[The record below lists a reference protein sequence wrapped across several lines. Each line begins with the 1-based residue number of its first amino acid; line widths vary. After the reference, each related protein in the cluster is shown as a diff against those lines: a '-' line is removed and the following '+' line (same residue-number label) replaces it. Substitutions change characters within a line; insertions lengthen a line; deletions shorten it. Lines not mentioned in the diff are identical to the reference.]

1 MSNAATNELKKYLNE
16 LSGSIQY
23 GHNPIAIVL
32 AAGHGKRIRSDQSK
46 MLHEIWGEPTVNR
59 VVKACEKGLQSQ
71 NSIIVVGIKAR
82 EVATRMGAA
91 KNRLFVLQEKQN
103 GTGDAARVALDTLDS
118 SQKIGDIF
126 ILPGDMGLLTEKVMA
141 DFQAAFHKSQTGMM
155 ILTGV
160 YQGDPAQN
168 YYGRIIRVPE
178 KDADGNSSG
187 KDAGKVI
194 EIKEHKDILAL
205 EEGEDYHVKYNSRSY
220 RFSKQELLNINE
232 YNSGAYAVK
241 FEHVNQYIRTI
252 GTDNVQG
259 EVYITDLISIFNEN
273 NISVGAFPTTDN
285 QAVIGF
291 NTKSVLYRM
300 NQLYRHKIWK
310 RLRDL
315 VSIEDK
321 DDFYIA
327 DEVAEQ
333 IEKSIEQ
340 HRVVNIK
347 IGKGVHLG
355 KKVTLNRNIILHRG
369 VRINGNVTFGENTE
383 IGAGTI
389 IHAKDKQAIHL
400 DDNCYISSNCHI
412 VGEVTLGTNCWL
424 DHGTSIRGDRSFPA
438 IIGENVTIRGN
449 SWIMGAVIAPNV
461 TVEHCYL
468 KHQKVACITD
478 QTGKIKALRFYRP
491 QPESSDI
498 VSTI

>member
-1 MSNAATNELKKYLNE
+1 MSATTTVELKKRLAE
-16 LSGSIQY
+16 LSGAIQY
-23 GHNPIAIVL
+23 NQNPIAIIL

-59 VVKACEKGLQSQ
+59 VIKACEKGLRSQ
-71 NSIIVVGIKAR
+71 NSIIVVGIKAQ
-82 EVATRMGAA
+82 EVATQMGPA
-91 KNRLFVLQEKQN
+91 KHRLFVLQEAQK
-103 GTGDAARVALDTLDS
+103 GTGDAARVALDTLDD

-141 DFQAAFHKSQTGMM
+141 DFQAAFNKSQTGMM

-168 YYGRIIRVPE
+168 YYGRIIRVPK

-205 EEGEDYHVKYNSRSY
+205 EEDEKYKVKYNGRLY
-220 RFSKQELLNINE
+220 HFSKQDLLNITE

-241 FEHVNQYIRTI
+241 FEHVNKYIRTI

-300 NQLYRHKIWK
+300 NQIYREKTWK

-315 VSIEDK
+315 ITIEDK

-327 DEVAEQ
+327 DEVVKQ
-333 IEKSIEQ
+333 IEKLTEQ
-340 HRVVNIK
+340 YRVLNIK
-347 IGKGVHLG
+347 TGKGVHLD
-355 KKVTLNRNIILHRG
+355 KNVSLNRNISLHRG
-369 VRINGNVTFGENTE
+369 VKIIGNVSIGENTE
-383 IGAGTI
+383 IGARTI
-389 IHAKDKQAIHL
+389 LITTANQTIHL
-400 DDNCYISSNCHI
+400 DNNCNILSDCYIN
-412 VGEVTLGTNCWL
+412 GEITIGTNCQL
-424 DHGTSIRGDRSFPA
+424 EQGTQIQGNREFPA
-438 IIGENVTIRGN
+438 IIGENVIIKGTSHILG
-449 SWIMGAVIAPNV
+449 SVIEPNI
-461 TVEHCYL
+461 TVEHSTL
-468 KHQKVACITD
+468 KHQKVACTTD
-478 QTGKIKALRFYRP
+478 QTGKIKALRFYCP
-491 QPESSDI
+491 PEEAAEI
-498 VSTI
+498 VSGI